1 MVCAFE
7 FATDDSQRLR
17 KSLKSIGVLPQSVGH
32 VPSPPVSWWPSVL
45 VGSLDVQKI
54 HKAGLDLYF
63 VERPATSVSSAVW
76 LFAIDWS
83 HGQGFF
89 YSK

>member
-1 MVCAFE
+1 MAECRQGLCRFRFGVNHPRRAG
-7 FATDDSQRLR
+7 RVLR
-17 KSLKSIGVLPQSVGH
+17 PRRN
-32 VPSPPVSWWPSVL
+32 
-45 VGSLDVQKI
+45 LDVQKI
-54 HKAGLDLYF
+54 HKAGFDVYF

-83 HGQGFF
+83 HGRGFF